1 MMFYHE
7 NYSNI
12 KYNWLN
18 VEAFY
23 VKKSSNKNNLAVISI
38 KNIIKNKE
46 NSFSILFSHGNRS
59 DIGTMY
65 PILVDMATQLKVD
78 IYAYDYSGYGE
89 SEGRPSES
97 EIYDDIETVI
107 EFMLSKCNLKKE
119 NIILF
124 GISLGSAPTIKIA
137 SNIKYKDI
145 RAVMLLSPIASGMQT
160 AHHQLKASKEDLKE
174 IDFFSNISLISEVSC
189 PIFIVHGVKDKI
201 IPVSQVEKMAKSIKK
216 LFSWFPSQGDHNN
229 ILFTYRRK
237 FYNKCKLFF
246 DNVLLTK
253 KKVENDFG
261 IRTSKFVSFKIE
273 ESYIKDEETKDCRK
287 NTYSSNSKSSNNI
300 LDMRKISIKSENP
313 FQVNEVKI
321 DDLQLLHLKT
331 DPNIGTH
338 KLSLGVIP
346 QVSSNHKRV
355 CSKKSDKSYGNN
367 NKSYGNEEYKEK
379 FSLFCCLPNEVNDV
393 DEDFKN
399 YRKLNGNN

>member
-1 MMFYHE
+1 ME
-7 NYSNI
+7 I
-12 KYNWLN
+12 
-18 VEAFY
+18 EATLEQCIPF
-23 VKKSSNKNNLAVISI
+23 
-38 KNIIKNKE
+38 
-46 NSFSILFSHGNRS
+46 
-59 DIGTMY
+59 
-65 PILVDMATQLKVD
+65 LVDMATQLKVD

-331 DPNIGTH
+331 DPNIG
-338 KLSLGVIP
+338 VIP

-355 CSKKSDKSYGNN
+355 CSKKKATKVMEMRNI
-367 NKSYGNEEYKEK
+367 KKK